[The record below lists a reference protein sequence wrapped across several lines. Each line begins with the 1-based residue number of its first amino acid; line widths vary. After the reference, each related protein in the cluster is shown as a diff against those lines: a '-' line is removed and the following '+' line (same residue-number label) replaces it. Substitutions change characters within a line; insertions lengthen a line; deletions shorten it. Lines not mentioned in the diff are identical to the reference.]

1 MKYLRYRYMY
11 TSCMRFLLTTL
22 ASYKMPPAGAAY
34 NIDWVWSFESNVH
47 VANHRDWFTD
57 FRPLTSHISSS
68 VGDSS
73 SPVEGI
79 GSVELEVRKLYGE
92 AAKRNKGPK
101 NSKVVLRNV
110 LYVPSFLCNVM
121 GNPIREEY
129 DVSIGAERWL
139 MDKKTGAGVG
149 LLDKTKAGTVKLMLK
164 GQAKGDTGLTGPVPD
179 KIDVLWSDEE
189 RQKAQIQKPT

>member
-1 MKYLRYRYMY
+1 
-11 TSCMRFLLTTL
+11 
-22 ASYKMPPAGAAY
+22 MPPTGAAY

-47 VANHRDWFTD
+47 VTNNRDWFTD
-57 FRPLTSHISSS
+57 FKPINSTITSTINS
-68 VGDSS
+68 DA

-101 NSKVVLRNV
+101 NSKIVLRNV
-110 LYVPSFLCNVM
+110 LYVPSFMCNVM
-121 GNPIREEY
+121 GNPIREDY

-139 MDKKTGAGVG
+139 CDKKNGAGVG

-164 GQAKGDTGLTGPVPD
+164 GQAKGDTGLVGDVPS
-179 KIDVLWSDEE
+179 KIDVKWSDEE
-189 RQKAQIQKPT
+189 RQEAQATKQT

>member
-1 MKYLRYRYMY
+1 
-11 TSCMRFLLTTL
+11 
-22 ASYKMPPAGAAY
+22 MPPTGSAY

-47 VANHRDWFTD
+47 VANNRDWFTD
-57 FRPLTSHISSS
+57 FKPINSTITSTIKS
-68 VGDSS
+68 DA

-101 NSKVVLRNV
+101 NSKIVLRNV
-110 LYVPSFLCNVM
+110 LYVPSFMCNVM
-121 GNPIREEY
+121 GNPIREDY

-139 MDKKTGAGVG
+139 CDKKNGAGVG

-164 GQAKGDTGLTGPVPD
+164 GQAKGDTGLTGDVPS
-179 KIDVLWSDEE
+179 KIDVKWSDEE
-189 RQKAQIQKPT
+189 RQKAQAEKAT